1 MKAGYIKKIKSP
13 LALFFLAFLLFC
25 FPFNYSLREGRAI
38 FAYNMKNLGRSV
50 TEKLVQS
57 PAFEIDRRQINS
69 LRIF

>member
-1 MKAGYIKKIKSP
+1 MTAGYINKIKIP
-13 LALFFLAFLLFC
+13 LTFFFLAFLLFS

-38 FAYNMKNLGRSV
+38 FAYNMNNLGRSA

-57 PAFEIDRRQINS
+57 PAFEIDLREINC